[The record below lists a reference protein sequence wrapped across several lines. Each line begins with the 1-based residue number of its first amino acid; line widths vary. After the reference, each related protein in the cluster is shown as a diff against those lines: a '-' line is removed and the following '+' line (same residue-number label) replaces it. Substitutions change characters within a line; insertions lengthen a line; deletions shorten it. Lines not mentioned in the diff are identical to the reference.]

1 MANTT
6 LEMTFV
12 NTTNRASTGNI
23 QLDNAIARI
32 YTAYKRGNGAMQD
45 IAIELYNIKSKEL
58 YKVNGIE
65 HFSDFAENVLKISKS
80 KASRMCAVAKR
91 FLICTEAEEE
101 ENRKKYNQF
110 NFTQLSEMLTADDEI
125 LEFINPEMTSK
136 EIREYIN
143 NAKRIG
149 TNEPDQNS
157 TDPDQNSTDPDQNS
171 TDNNQNDNNQNDNNQ
186 TDNEK
191 SVDEAKTEINKEF
204 GYVDTDTA
212 QTENEPVEAKAI
224 DDEKS
229 IIADDYTIKVST
241 DNEILEAT
249 CKTLNGL
256 KKIHTWLNKNKTLI
270 TSSFPIY
277 FDVET
282 ENTETE

>member
-1 MANTT
+1 
-6 LEMTFV
+6 MTYV
-12 NTTNRASTGNI
+12 NTTNRVSTGNI

-32 YTAYKRGNGAMQD
+32 YTAYKLGNGAMQD

-101 ENRKKYNQF
+101 ETRKKYNQF

-136 EIREYIN
+136 EIRDYIN

-149 TNEPDQNS
+149 TNDPDQNS
-157 TDPDQNSTDPDQNS
+157 TDPDQNSTDPEQ
-171 TDNNQNDNNQNDNNQ
+171 NNQTDNNQ

-191 SVDEAKTEINKEF
+191 SVDEATTEINKEF

-212 QTENEPVEAKAI
+212 QTENEPVEAKTI

-229 IIADDYTIKVST
+229 VIADDYTIKVSA
-241 DNEILEAT
+241 DNEILEAS
-249 CKTLNGL
+249 CKSLNGL
-256 KKIHTWLNKNKTLI
+256 KKIHTWLNKNKTVI
-270 TSSFPIY
+270 TSSFTIY
-277 FDVET
+277 YGEKSK
-282 ENTETE
+282 

>member
-6 LEMTFV
+6 YEMTYV
-12 NTTNRASTGNI
+12 NTTNRVSTGNI

-32 YTAYKRGNGAMQD
+32 YTAYKCGNGAMQD

-101 ENRKKYNQF
+101 ETRTKYNKF

-136 EIREYIN
+136 EIRDYIN

-149 TNEPDQNS
+149 TN
-157 TDPDQNSTDPDQNS
+157 DPDQNST
-171 TDNNQNDNNQNDNNQ
+171 DNNQ

-191 SVDEAKTEINKEF
+191 SVDEAKAEINKEF
-204 GYVDTDTA
+204 GYVDTDTV
-212 QTENEPVEAKAI
+212 QTENEPVEAKVI

-229 IIADDYTIKVST
+229 VIADDYAIKVST

-270 TSSFPIY
+270 TTSFPIY

>member
-1 MANTT
+1 
-6 LEMTFV
+6 
-12 NTTNRASTGNI
+12 
-23 QLDNAIARI
+23 
-32 YTAYKRGNGAMQD
+32 MQD

-136 EIREYIN
+136 EIRDYIN

-149 TNEPDQNS
+149 TN
-157 TDPDQNSTDPDQNS
+157 DPDQN
-171 TDNNQNDNNQNDNNQ
+171 DNNQNDNNQNDNNQ
-186 TDNEK
+186 NDNEK
-191 SVDEAKTEINKEF
+191 SVDEAKAEINKEF

-212 QTENEPVEAKAI
+212 QTENEPVEAKVI

-229 IIADDYTIKVST
+229 VITDEYTIKVST

-256 KKIHTWLNKNKTLI
+256 KKIHTWLNKNKSII
-270 TSSFPIY
+270 TTSFPIY

-282 ENTETE
+282 DNTETE

>member
-6 LEMTFV
+6 HEMTYV
-12 NTTNRASTGNI
+12 NTTNRVSTGNI

-101 ENRKKYNQF
+101 EIRKKYNQF
-110 NFTQLSEMLTADDEI
+110 NFTQLSEMLTADDDV
-125 LEFINPEMTSK
+125 LEFIKPEMTSK
-136 EIREYIN
+136 EIRDFIN

-149 TNEPDQNS
+149 T
-157 TDPDQNSTDPDQNS
+157 TDPDQNSTDPEQ
-171 TDNNQNDNNQNDNNQ
+171 NNQ

-204 GYVDTDTA
+204 GYVDTDIA
-212 QTENEPVEAKAI
+212 QTENEPVEAKTI
-224 DDEKS
+224 DNEKS
-229 IIADDYTIKVST
+229 VIADDYTIKVST

-270 TSSFPIY
+270 TTSFPIY

-282 ENTETE
+282 DNTETE

>member
-1 MANTT
+1 MANTS
-6 LEMTFV
+6 LEMTF
-12 NTTNRASTGNI
+12 TNVADRKSTGNI

-32 YTAYKRGNGAMQD
+32 YVAYKRGNGAMQD

-101 ENRKKYNQF
+101 ANREKYNKF
-110 NFTQLSEMLTADDEI
+110 NFTQLTEMLTADDEI

-136 EIREYIN
+136 EIRDYIN

-149 TNEPDQNS
+149 M
-157 TDPDQNSTDPDQNS
+157 
-171 TDNNQNDNNQNDNNQ
+171 NDQ
-186 TDNEK
+186 TD
-191 SVDEAKTEINKEF
+191 TEQTDTEQTDTEQTDTDQTDTEQTDTEQTDTEQTDTEQT
-204 GYVDTDTA
+204 DTDTFVP
-212 QTENEPVEAKAI
+212 ENEIVEVKVI

-229 IIADDYTIKVST
+229 VITDEYTIKVST

-256 KKIHTWLNKNKTLI
+256 KKIHTWLNKNKTMI
-270 TSSFPIY
+270 TTSFPIY

>member
-12 NTTNRASTGNI
+12 NTDNRASTGNI

-101 ENRKKYNQF
+101 ETRKKYNQF

-136 EIREYIN
+136 EIRDYIN

-149 TNEPDQNS
+149 TN
-157 TDPDQNSTDPDQNS
+157 DPDQNN
-171 TDNNQNDNNQNDNNQ
+171 TDNNQNDNNQTDSEQ

-212 QTENEPVEAKAI
+212 QTENEPVEAKVI

-229 IIADDYTIKVST
+229 VIADDYTIKVST

-270 TSSFPIY
+270 TTSFPIY

>member
-12 NTTNRASTGNI
+12 NTDNKASTGNI
-23 QLDNAIARI
+23 QLDNAIIRI
-32 YTAYKRGNGAMQD
+32 YNAYKRGNDAMQQ

-91 FLICTEAEEE
+91 FLICTEADEEE
-101 ENRKKYNQF
+101 TRKKYNQF

-136 EIREYIN
+136 EIRDYIN

-149 TNEPDQNS
+149 T
-157 TDPDQNSTDPDQNS
+157 TDPDQNN

-186 TDNEK
+186 TDNSQTDNNQTDNEK
-191 SVDEAKTEINKEF
+191 SVDEAKAEINKEF
-204 GYVDTDTA
+204 GYVDTDTV
-212 QTENEPVEAKAI
+212 QTENEPVETKAI

-229 IIADDYTIKVST
+229 VIADDYTIKIST

-270 TSSFPIY
+270 TTSFPIY
-277 FDVET
+277 FDVEND
-282 ENTETE
+282 NTETE

>member
-1 MANTT
+1 MANTS
-6 LEMTFV
+6 LEMTYT
-12 NTTNRASTGNI
+12 NTANRQSTGNI

-32 YTAYKRGNGAMQD
+32 YVAYKRGNGAMQD

-101 ENRKKYNQF
+101 ETRKKYNQY
-110 NFTQLSEMLTADDEI
+110 NFTQLSEMLTADDDV
-125 LEFINPEMTSK
+125 LEFIKPEMTSK
-136 EIREYIN
+136 EIRDFIN

-149 TNEPDQNS
+149 TTDPDQNN
-157 TDPDQNSTDPDQNS
+157 TDPDQNSTDPDQN
-171 TDNNQNDNNQNDNNQ
+171 NQ

-191 SVDEAKTEINKEF
+191 STDEAKAEINKESDH
-204 GYVDTDTA
+204 VDIDTA
-212 QTENEPVEAKAI
+212 QTENEPVEAKTI

-229 IIADDYTIKVST
+229 VIADDYTIKVST

-270 TSSFPIY
+270 TTSFPIY

-282 ENTETE
+282 DNTETE

>member
-6 LEMTFV
+6 LEMTF
-12 NTTNRASTGNI
+12 TNVADRKSTGNI

-32 YTAYKRGNGAMQD
+32 YVAYKRGNGAMQD

-101 ENRKKYNQF
+101 ANREKYNKF

-125 LEFINPEMTSK
+125 LDFINPEMTSK
-136 EIREYIN
+136 EIRDYIN

-149 TNEPDQNS
+149 MNDQ
-157 TDPDQNSTDPDQNS
+157 TDTEQTD
-171 TDNNQNDNNQNDNNQ
+171 TNQ
-186 TDNEK
+186 TDTDQTDTDQTDTSQNDTNQTEK
-191 SVDEAKTEINKEF
+191 TVDEAKAEINKKF
-204 GYVDTDTA
+204 GYIDTDTV
-212 QTENEPVEAKAI
+212 TPENEIVEVKAI

-229 IIADDYTIKVST
+229 VITDEYTIKVST

-256 KKIHTWLNKNKTLI
+256 KKIHTWLNKNKTMI
-270 TSSFPIY
+270 TTSFPIY

>member
-1 MANTT
+1 MANTS
-6 LEMTFV
+6 LEMTF
-12 NTTNRASTGNI
+12 TNVADRKSTGNI

-32 YTAYKRGNGAMQD
+32 YVAYKRGNGAMQD

-91 FLICTEAEEE
+91 FLICTEAEEDATRE
-101 ENRKKYNQF
+101 KYNKF

-125 LEFINPEMTSK
+125 LEFIRPEMTSK
-136 EIREYIN
+136 EIRDYIN

-149 TNEPDQNS
+149 MNDQNN
-157 TDPDQNSTDPDQNS
+157 TDPDQNSTDPEQNVP
-171 TDNNQNDNNQNDNNQ
+171 TWNDNTDEHIPVDND
-186 TDNEK
+186 TVNEY
-191 SVDEAKTEINKEF
+191 I
-204 GYVDTDTA
+204 DTDIAITNA
-212 QTENEPVEAKAI
+212 VVNEAKAI

-229 IIADDYTIKVST
+229 VITDEYTIKVST

-256 KKIHTWLNKNKTLI
+256 KKIHTWLNKNKTII
-270 TSSFPIY
+270 TTSFPIY

>member
-1 MANTT
+1 MANTS
-6 LEMTFV
+6 LEMVFT
-12 NTTNRASTGNI
+12 NTTNMESTGNI
-23 QLDNAIARI
+23 QLDNAITRI
-32 YTAYKRGNGAMQD
+32 YNAYKRGNGAMQD

-91 FLICTEAEEE
+91 FLICTESEEE
-101 ENRKKYNQF
+101 ETRKKYNQY
-110 NFTQLSEMLTADDEI
+110 NFTQLSEMLTADDDV
-125 LEFINPEMTSK
+125 LEFIKPEMTSK
-136 EIREYIN
+136 EIRDFIN

-149 TNEPDQNS
+149 TNDPGHNS
-157 TDPDQNSTDPDQNS
+157 TDPDQNSTDPDQ
-171 TDNNQNDNNQNDNNQ
+171 TDNNQ

-191 SVDEAKTEINKEF
+191 SVDEAKDEVNKEF

-212 QTENEPVEAKAI
+212 QIENEPVEAKAI
-224 DDEKS
+224 DTEKS
-229 IIADDYTIKVST
+229 IIGDDYTIEVST
-241 DNEILEAT
+241 DNEILQAT

-256 KKIHTWLNKNKTLI
+256 KKIHTWLNKNKSII

-282 ENTETE
+282 DNTETE

>member
-1 MANTT
+1 
-6 LEMTFV
+6 MTYV
-12 NTTNRASTGNI
+12 NTTNRVSTGNI

-32 YTAYKRGNGAMQD
+32 YTAYKLGNGAMQD

-101 ENRKKYNQF
+101 ETRKKYNQF

-136 EIREYIN
+136 EIRDYIN

-149 TNEPDQNS
+149 TNDPDQNS

-171 TDNNQNDNNQNDNNQ
+171 TDPEQNNQTDNNQTDNNQTDNNQ

-191 SVDEAKTEINKEF
+191 SVDEATTEINKEF

-212 QTENEPVEAKAI
+212 QTENEPVEAKTI

-229 IIADDYTIKVST
+229 VIADDYTIKVSA
-241 DNEILEAT
+241 DNEILEAS
-249 CKTLNGL
+249 CKSLNGL
-256 KKIHTWLNKNKTLI
+256 KKIHTWLNKNKTVI
-270 TSSFPIY
+270 TSSFTIY
-277 FDVET
+277 YGEKSK
-282 ENTETE
+282 

>member
-6 LEMTFV
+6 YEMTYV
-12 NTTNRASTGNI
+12 NTTNRVSTGNI

-32 YTAYKRGNGAMQD
+32 YTAYKRGNGAIQD

-101 ENRKKYNQF
+101 ETRKKYNQF

-136 EIREYIN
+136 EIRDFIN

-149 TNEPDQNS
+149 TTDPDQNS

-171 TDNNQNDNNQNDNNQ
+171 TDPDQNNQ

-191 SVDEAKTEINKEF
+191 SVDEAKAEINKEF
-204 GYVDTDTA
+204 GYVDTDTV
-212 QTENEPVEAKAI
+212 QTENEPVEAKTI

-229 IIADDYTIKVST
+229 VIADDYSIKVST

-270 TSSFPIY
+270 TTSFPIY

-282 ENTETE
+282 DNTETE

>member
-157 TDPDQNSTDPDQNS
+157 TDPDQNSTD
-171 TDNNQNDNNQNDNNQ
+171 NNQNDNNQNDNNQ

>member
-1 MANTT
+1 MANTS
-6 LEMTFV
+6 LEMTF
-12 NTTNRASTGNI
+12 TNVADRKSTGNI

-32 YTAYKRGNGAMQD
+32 YVAYKRGNGAMQD

-65 HFSDFAENVLKISKS
+65 YFSDFAENVLKISKS

-101 ENRKKYNQF
+101 ATREKYNKF

-136 EIREYIN
+136 EIRDYIN

-149 TNEPDQNS
+149 MNDQNN
-157 TDPDQNSTDPDQNS
+157 TDPDQNNNDQNNNDQNNTDPDQNN
-171 TDNNQNDNNQNDNNQ
+171 TDPDQTDNNQ
-186 TDNEK
+186 TDNDQTDTFVSENEIT
-191 SVDEAKTEINKEF
+191 EAKT
-204 GYVDTDTA
+204 
-212 QTENEPVEAKAI
+212 I

-229 IIADDYTIKVST
+229 VIADEYSIKVST

-256 KKIHTWLNKNKTLI
+256 KKIHTWLNKNKTMI
-270 TSSFPIY
+270 TTSFPIY

>member
-1 MANTT
+1 MANTS
-6 LEMTFV
+6 LEMTYV
-12 NTTNRASTGNI
+12 NTTDRQSTGNI

-101 ENRKKYNQF
+101 EIRKKYNQF
-110 NFTQLSEMLTADDEI
+110 NFTQLSEMLTADDEV
-125 LEFINPEMTSK
+125 LEFIKPEMTSK
-136 EIREYIN
+136 EIRDFIN

-149 TNEPDQNS
+149 MNDQ
-157 TDPDQNSTDPDQNS
+157 TDTDQNS
-171 TDNNQNDNNQNDNNQ
+171 TDNNQNVINQ
-186 TDNEK
+186 TDTEQEQSEQEQTEQEQTNTEQEQTDIDI
-191 SVDEAKTEINKEF
+191 DEAFATKI
-204 GYVDTDTA
+204 
-212 QTENEPVEAKAI
+212 I

-229 IIADDYTIKVST
+229 IFADEYSIIITT
-241 DNEILEAT
+241 DNEIFEAT
-249 CKTLNGL
+249 CTTLNGL
-256 KKIHTWLNKNKTLI
+256 KKIHTWLNKNKSI
-270 TSSFPIY
+270 ISKSFPIH
-277 FDVET
+277 FDVKN

>member
-6 LEMTFV
+6 YEMTYV
-12 NTTNRASTGNI
+12 NTTNRVSTGNI

-101 ENRKKYNQF
+101 ETRKKYNQF

-136 EIREYIN
+136 EIRDFIN

-149 TNEPDQNS
+149 TNDSDQNNTDNNQ

-171 TDNNQNDNNQNDNNQ
+171 TDPEQNNQ

-229 IIADDYTIKVST
+229 VIADDYTIKIST

-270 TSSFPIY
+270 TTSFPIY

>member
-1 MANTT
+1 MANTS
-6 LEMTFV
+6 LEMTF
-12 NTTNRASTGNI
+12 TNVADRKSTGNI

-32 YTAYKRGNGAMQD
+32 YVAYKRGNGAMQD

-65 HFSDFAENVLKISKS
+65 YFSDFAENVLKISKS

-101 ENRKKYNQF
+101 ATREKYNKF

-136 EIREYIN
+136 EIRDYIN

-149 TNEPDQNS
+149 MNDQNN
-157 TDPDQNSTDPDQNS
+157 TDPDQNNNDQNNNDQNNTDPDQNN
-171 TDNNQNDNNQNDNNQ
+171 TDPDQTDNNQ
-186 TDNEK
+186 TDNNQTDNDQTDTFVSENEIT
-191 SVDEAKTEINKEF
+191 EAKT
-204 GYVDTDTA
+204 
-212 QTENEPVEAKAI
+212 I

-229 IIADDYTIKVST
+229 VIADEYSIKVST

-256 KKIHTWLNKNKTLI
+256 KKIHTWLNKNKTMI
-270 TSSFPIY
+270 TTSFPIY